1 MKHIVISEKYQKWIM
16 KYYSEQH
23 LKPVFFTW
31 IIDGSDK
38 KEVDKLLTNK
48 SKKII
53 TAKTEKKLLK
63 KISESKLK
71 LPDSKKT
78 KKWLKESLKC
88 KKLISV
94 KLDLRN
100 VESKISLNKLK
111 VKDLEKIVDFIN
123 LYEDYKLQLGKKS
136 DKLKSRKG
144 ELIKVWEYFYDEIFF
159 TSKKRSNKKKRK
171 FKKLKINSKKLLKEF
186 HSIVIDFE
194 KSLSKK

>member
-1 MKHIVISEKYQKWIM
+1 MKHIEISEKYQKWIM

-23 LKPVFFTW
+23 SKPVFFTW

-38 KEVDKLLTNK
+38 NEVDKLLTNK
-48 SKKII
+48 SNKII

-63 KISESKLK
+63 KISDSKLK
-71 LPDSKKT
+71 LPDSKRT

-100 VESKISLNKLK
+100 IESKISLNELK

-123 LYEDYKLQLGKKS
+123 LYEDYKQQLGKKG

-159 TSKKRSNKKKRK
+159 ATKKRSNKKKNK
-171 FKKLKINSKKLLKEF
+171 FKKLKINNKKLLKEF
-186 HSIVIDFE
+186 RSIVINFE
-194 KSLSKK
+194 KSLSEK